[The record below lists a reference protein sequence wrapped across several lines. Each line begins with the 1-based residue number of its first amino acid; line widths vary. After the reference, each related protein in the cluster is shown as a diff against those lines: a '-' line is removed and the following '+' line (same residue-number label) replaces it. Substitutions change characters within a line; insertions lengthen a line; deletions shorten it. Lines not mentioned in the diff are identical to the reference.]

1 MFQLKPEDR
10 LRSWREFRKT
20 LDSLPVDKAIGS
32 VVDFWQGCPFAPYY
46 LDPSQPESWPNPWD
60 LIIENYYCD
69 LAKCLGM
76 LYTLYFTEHGENLDI
91 ELRVYIDPETRHEYN
106 LVLINSGEYVLNFQ
120 DGDVVKIESINK
132 NLALK
137 RSYNSTDLK
146 LQEY

>member
-20 LDSLPVDKAIGS
+20 LDSLPIEDAIKE
-32 VVDFWQGCPFAPYY
+32 VVDFWQKCPFEPYY
-46 LDPSQPESWPNPWD
+46 LDPATPQDWPNPWD

-76 LYTLYFTEHGENLDI
+76 LYTLYFTEHGETLDI
-91 ELRVYIDPETRHEYN
+91 ELRVYVDPETRYEYN
-106 LVLINSGEYVLNFQ
+106 LVLFEQGKYVLNFQ
-120 DGDVVKIESINK
+120 DGDIVNIEAINK

-137 RSYNSTDLK
+137 RIYSSTDLK
-146 LQEY
+146 LEEY